1 MLETSVFLYASH
13 TFSYQDLICKTDVFI
28 SICSKYLTHN
38 GNAADQADAVY
49 FSQTGRDIKNLSCW
63 KTPAELGLLS

>member
-13 TFSYQDLICKTDVFI
+13 TFSYQNLICKTDVFI

-49 FSQTGRDIKNLSCW
+49 FS
-63 KTPAELGLLS
+63 